1 MISYSNLRRGMVL
14 ELDGEPW
21 QVVEYQ
27 HTKMQQQAPT
37 LTLRIKHLKTG
48 QVLERK
54 LPGHKPLQ
62 VAQVEHREAQY
73 LYGEEGLYHFMDQE
87 TYDQYPLSG
96 EQIGEYKNYLTET
109 AIVGVVF
116 YNDNPIAIEMP
127 TNVTLEI
134 AETIPGVKGD
144 TAQGGAKP
152 ATLETGLVVQVPL
165 FINEGDRIKV
175 DTRTGAYLERA

>member
-1 MISYSNLRRGMVL
+1 M
-14 ELDGEPW
+14 
-21 QVVEYQ
+21 
-27 HTKMQQQAPT
+27 
-37 LTLRIKHLKTG
+37 
-48 QVLERK
+48 
-54 LPGHKPLQ
+54 
-62 VAQVEHREAQY
+62 EHREAQY

-96 EQIGEYKNYLTET
+96 EQIGEYKNYLIET